1 MTISLYG
8 QKNRGPN
15 KVRCLDSR
23 DGVGL
28 DPGLH
33 RNSVPLPLDQF
44 GWVVGGQVASDVIS
58 YQETPALSRGGPI
71 RQTT

>member
-8 QKNRGPN
+8 QKSRGLN

-23 DGVGL
+23 DGVRL
-28 DPGLH
+28 DPGLQTH

-44 GWVVGGQVASDVIS
+44 GWVVGG
-58 YQETPALSRGGPI
+58 
-71 RQTT
+71 